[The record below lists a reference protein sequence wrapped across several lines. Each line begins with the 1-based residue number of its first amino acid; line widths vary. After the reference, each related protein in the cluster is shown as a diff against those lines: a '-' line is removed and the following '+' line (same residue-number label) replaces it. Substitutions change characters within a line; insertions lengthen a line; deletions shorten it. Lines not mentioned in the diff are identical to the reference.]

1 MSELD
6 GLDQQ
11 LTTTFDGKVVRKDLL
26 HRIKKGTNVPT
37 FVLEFLLARYCASDD
52 PAEIDAGME
61 AVLATLQDNYV
72 RPDEANAA
80 QSKVATKGKHRFIDK
95 VHVRFVEKEKRH
107 WASLENFNS
116 QRIAVGEK
124 FYRDNDRLLEGGI
137 WAEVTLAHN
146 AIEEDDYAFYIE
158 ELRPIQLSRF
168 DFEHYTEGRKSF
180 SRDEWLDAIMRSVGL
195 EPGKLSKRVKLHYIA
210 RLAPLVEPNY
220 NYIELG
226 PRGTGKSYFFSEFSP
241 YATLISGGQATKAT
255 LFYNNAR
262 RKVGLVGYWDTV
274 AFDEVGGIKVRDPD
288 TIQIMKDFMANGRFS
303 RGAEVIAD
311 ASLSFV
317 GNIDLSVDQVVNSTE
332 YDLFQPLPPELDL
345 AVMDRFAAY
354 IPGWEMPKNSS
365 EFLTNRYGFITDY
378 LAEAFHYQFKHTNR
392 YEEVSRRI
400 RLGKAIEGRDEKG
413 IKKTVAAFLKILHP
427 DGAALDEEFEEY
439 VAYATECRRR
449 VKEQMN
455 KRKPDDEF
463 ALINLSYFTAGGEEV
478 VVFCPE
484 SKDALATQQP
494 ARRALKQNGAEN
506 AAVPTTAHV
515 NPSKSLSADAPVL
528 HAAEAPLMETEAVR
542 LQPQEQHFTILYG
555 DTGHSYESIMGPYM
569 RGGKEVTI
577 EDPYVRLPH
586 QIQNFVRFCETC
598 LKSGTIKAIKLIT
611 GYDDKTQLADIS
623 EKLDDLKQSLLES
636 DVVLDVKLN
645 PNIHDREIRLDNG
658 WVIKIGRGL
667 DFYQRPGS
675 WFEVGANDLSLR
687 KCLETKVDI
696 FLLNSNPSSD

>member
-1 MSELD
+1 MD
-6 GLDQQ
+6 GLDQK
-11 LTTTFDGKVVRKDLL
+11 LNEIFEGKVLRKDLL

-37 FVLEFLLARYCASDD
+37 FVLEFLLSKYCASSDQ
-52 PAEIDAGME
+52 AEMDAGME
-61 AVLATLQDNYV
+61 AVLSSLQENYV

-95 VHVRFVEKEKRH
+95 VHVRYVEKEKRH

-116 QRIAVGEK
+116 QRIAIGEK
-124 FYRDNDRLLEGGI
+124 FYRENDRLLEGGI
-137 WAEVTLAHN
+137 WAEVTLSHN

-158 ELRPIQLSRF
+158 DLRPIQLSRF
-168 DFEHYTEGRKSF
+168 DFERYAEGRKAF
-180 SRDEWLDAIMRSVGL
+180 KRDEWLDVIIRSVGL
-195 EPGKLSKRVKLHYIA
+195 EPSKLTPRIKIHFIA

-241 YATLISGGQATKAT
+241 YATLISGGQATKAA

-317 GNIDLSVDQVVNSTE
+317 GNIDLSVQQVVNSTE

-345 AVMDRFAAY
+345 AVMDRFAAF

-365 EFLTNRYGFITDY
+365 EFLTSQYGFITDY

-392 YEEVSRRI
+392 YEEVSKRI

-413 IKKTVAAFLKILHP
+413 IKKTVCAFLKILHP
-427 DGAALDEEFEEY
+427 NATPTDDEFEEY
-439 VAYATECRRR
+439 VSYATECRRR

-463 ALINLSYFTAGGEEV
+463 AHINLSYFKASGEETI
-478 VVFCPE
+478 VFCPE
-484 SKDALATQQP
+484 SRDAAATQQP
-494 ARRALKQNGAEN
+494 ARRKLRVPGGPPVSEAETSRGSRPKPDVESVPLSVPPATTSALAS
-506 AAVPTTAHV
+506 AAVEI
-515 NPSKSLSADAPVL
+515 
-528 HAAEAPLMETEAVR
+528 AAVE
-542 LQPQEQHFTILYG
+542 QKEQHFTIMYG
-555 DTGHSYESIMGPYM
+555 DTGYSYESILGPYLK
-569 RGGKEVTI
+569 GAKAVVI
-577 EDPYVRLPH
+577 EDPYIRLQH
-586 QIQNFVRFCETC
+586 QIQNFVRFCETI
-598 LKSGTIKAIKLIT
+598 LKSGTVKKINLIT
-611 GYDDKTQLADIS
+611 GYKDNTELADIA
-623 EKLDDLKQSLLES
+623 EKLEEFKQSLLDL
-636 DVVLDVKLN
+636 DVVLEVKLN
-645 PNIHDREIRLDNG
+645 PNMHDREIRLDNG
-658 WVIKIGRGL
+658 WIIKIGRGL
-667 DFYQRPGS
+667 DFYQKPGG
-675 WFEVGANDLSLR
+675 WFEVGAHDLSLR

-696 FLLNSNPSSD
+696 FRA

>member
-6 GLDQQ
+6 GLDLQ
-11 LTTTFDGKVVRKDLL
+11 LISAFDGKVVRKDLL

-37 FVLEFLLARYCASDD
+37 FVLEFLLARYCASNDQ
-52 PAEIDAGME
+52 AEIDAGME

-146 AIEEDDYAFYIE
+146 EIDGDDYAFYIE
-158 ELRPIQLSRF
+158 DLRPIQLSRF
-168 DFEHYTEGRKSF
+168 DFDQYVEGRKSF
-180 SRDEWLDAIMRSVGL
+180 TRDDWLDAIMRSVGL
-195 EPGKLSKRVKLHYIA
+195 EPSKLSKRIKLHYIA

-317 GNIDLSVDQVVNSTE
+317 GNIDLSVSQVVNSTE

-365 EFLTNRYGFITDY
+365 EYLTNRYGFITDY

-392 YEEVSRRI
+392 YEEVSRQI
-400 RLGKAIEGRDEKG
+400 RLGKDIEGRDEKG

-427 DGAALDEEFEEY
+427 GSPATAEELEDY

-463 ALINLSYFTAGGEEV
+463 AKINLSYFDAQGQEV
-478 VVFCPE
+478 VAFCPE

-494 ARRALKQNGAEN
+494 ARRSLKINDPGN
-506 AAVPTTAHV
+506 AVTVGVTPGPVEHEVSKADQTSTVGQLKAGPEHV
-515 NPSKSLSADAPVL
+515 SS
-528 HAAEAPLMETEAVR
+528 
-542 LQPQEQHFTILYG
+542 QPKKQHFTILYG
-555 DTGHSYESIMGPYM
+555 DTGYSYETIMGPYLH
-569 RGGKEVTI
+569 GAKDVTI
-577 EDPYVRLPH
+577 EDPYIRLQH
-586 QIQNFVRFCETC
+586 QIQNFVRFCEAC
-598 LKSGTIKAIKLIT
+598 VKSGSIKTINLIS
-611 GYDDKTQLADIS
+611 GYDDRTELADIS
-623 EKLDDLKQSLLES
+623 EKLEDLKQSLLET
-636 DVVLDVKLN
+636 DVVLNVSLN
-645 PNIHDREIRLDNG
+645 PNMHDREIRLDNG
-658 WVIKIGRGL
+658 WHIKIGRGL

-675 WFEVGANDLSLR
+675 WFEIGSTDFLLR

-696 FLLNSNPSSD
+696 FRA